1 MSKSRSRKQNRAVP
15 QTENRISAAAV
26 AVADAPV
33 MEPVVVSEPTVSEP
47 APVTLNVVAQWFT
60 LEVVAYGAIGIVAV
74 LLRVMNLDARPLSPE
89 EAKTAAAAWAFLQG
103 QPVGEF
109 SSPLLFT
116 LDWVAFLLFG
126 AFDLTARL
134 LPAALSALIVFVPL
148 LARDALG
155 RTGAIVA
162 ALLIAISPTLVFFGR
177 HLGASDLAVGGM
189 MAALILFWNFRA
201 SHNTRELYLAA
212 VLAALALTAGATAF
226 SLLIGGALYFVFAML
241 WARRGATETENV
253 AEAPDETL
261 MHNPYARAAL
271 LFALTYI
278 LAATTFLLNRDGM
291 GAAFNLFGVWLTT
304 VSGIGS
310 LTTPLNFLL
319 VYEPLALIFGL
330 AGVVLVFSY
339 RGEQARGLDVLRML
353 AIAALFAFVWYTAGA
368 HKAPGN
374 ATAIVLPLI
383 LLAGWFIGNLLERAY
398 ADVRASGGSGALMT
412 GEIPIFLMLLLLT
425 VLVYLQAGAFL
436 QQTRFSP
443 ALDAFYRVLVGDS
456 SEASMVA
463 AFATLALITIFLL
476 AVFVGLSIVLVG
488 IGRTATLLALAVCA
502 ILLLGQVRAMWLLNF
517 DTNEPQR
524 EILATTQTPRHMRT
538 LVRDLEWYSQLRHG
552 DAHVMRIA
560 ADEKLGAVGRWYLRD
575 FPNLIWTNQ
584 IERAADA
591 QAIVSPAATPP
602 PGNWMGQRY
611 RTQNTWSLDNAN
623 GLDVWKWFVFRQG
636 GAETN
641 ETILLWLPTENQ

>member
-15 QTENRISAAAV
+15 QTENLIPAAAV

-33 MEPVVVSEPTVSEP
+33 IEPVVVSEPTVSEP
-47 APVTLNVVAQWFT
+47 APVPLSVVAQWFT
-60 LEVVAYGAIGIVAV
+60 LEVVAYSAIGIVAV

-148 LARDALG
+148 LARNALG
-155 RTGAIVA
+155 RTGAMVA

-189 MAALILFWNFRA
+189 TAALILFWNFRA
-201 SHNTRELYLAA
+201 SQNTRELYLAA
-212 VLAALALTAGATAF
+212 VLTALALTADATAF
-226 SLLIGGALYFVFAML
+226 PLLVGGALYFAFAL
-241 WARRGATETENV
+241 VWTRRERAETETPIES
-253 AEAPDETL
+253 PDAKFW
-261 MHNPYARAAL
+261 HSPYVRAGL
-271 LFALTYI
+271 LFALTYV

-291 GAAFNLFGVWLTT
+291 GAAFNLLGVWLTA

-310 LTTPLNFLL
+310 FTTPLNFLL

-330 AGVVLVFSY
+330 AGIVLVFTF
-339 RGEQARGLDVLRML
+339 RGADAEGLDILRIMSV
-353 AIAALFAFVWYTAGA
+353 AALFAFVWYTLGGV
-368 HKAPGN
+368 KSPVN
-374 ATAIVLPLI
+374 VTAIVLPLI
-383 LLAGWFIGNLLERAY
+383 LLAGWFIGALMERAY
-398 ADVRASGGSGALMT
+398 TDIRTSGGFAST
-412 GEIPIFLMLLLLT
+412 TIGEIPIFLMLLLLT
-425 VLVYLQAGAFL
+425 ALVYLQAGAFL

-443 ALDAFYRVLVGDS
+443 ALDAFYRVLGGS
-456 SEASMVA
+456 SETSIVA
-463 AFATLALITIFLL
+463 AFATLGIITIFLL
-476 AVFVGLSIVLVG
+476 AVFIGLSIVLVG
-488 IGRTATLLALAVCA
+488 VGRTATLLALAVCA
-502 ILLLGQVRAMWLLNF
+502 ILFLGTVRAMWLLNF
-517 DTNEPQR
+517 DANEPLR
-524 EILATTQTPRHMRT
+524 EIIATTQTPRQLRT
-538 LVRDLEWYSQLRHG
+538 LVHDLEWYSQLRHG

-575 FPNLIWTNQ
+575 FTKLEWTNQ

-611 RTQNTWSLDNAN
+611 RVQNTWSLDNAN

-641 ETILLWLPTENQ
+641 ETTMLWLPTEQ